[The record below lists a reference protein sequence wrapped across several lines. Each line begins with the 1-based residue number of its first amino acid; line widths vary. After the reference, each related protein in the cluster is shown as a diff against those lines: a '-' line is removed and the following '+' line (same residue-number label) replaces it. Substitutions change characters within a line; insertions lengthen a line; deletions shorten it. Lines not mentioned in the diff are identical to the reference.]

1 MVIQIAKMHVDNH
14 KMSASMTL
22 LLRFLKLMLNNFSH
36 FTSKI
41 MQNVVYCE
49 YAYAAFT
56 RTFNSN

>member
-1 MVIQIAKMHVDNH
+1 
-14 KMSASMTL
+14 MTL